1 MCKYC
6 DAQTGESNHLGDG
19 YIAIGKN
26 PKGLLLYVDLFSD
39 EQSANIKFDC
49 FESGFN
55 NPVASV
61 TIPIKYCPGCGRE
74 L

>member
-39 EQSANIKFDC
+39 E
-49 FESGFN
+49 
-55 NPVASV
+55 P
-61 TIPIKYCPGCGRE
+61 
-74 L
+74 